1 MLDFRLVVQPAFC
14 RAGLDNSLR
23 LWLAYRPSPL
33 LECRCCIQQ
42 CFDSPQTL
50 TTIDSENPVEI
61 DIFQSLLV
69 PAWVGLCSQKQSV
82 CALLLSTCQRRWF
95 TGGLAKSH
103 VMLLCESR

>member
-14 RAGLDNSLR
+14 RAELDNSLR

-33 LECRCCIQQ
+33 LDCRCCIHQ

-50 TTIDSENPVEI
+50 TTIGAENPVER

-69 PAWVGLCSQKQSV
+69 RAWVGVMFSEAISV
-82 CALLLSTCQRRWF
+82 RCAAVHSSAQVVHRGFGKVPCDASL
-95 TGGLAKSH
+95 
-103 VMLLCESR
+103 

>member
-33 LECRCCIQQ
+33 LDCRFCIHQ
-42 CFDSPQTL
+42 CFDSPQTP
-50 TTIDSENPVEI
+50 TTIDAENPVER

-69 PAWVGLCSQKQSV
+69 PAWVGLCSRKQSV

-95 TGGLAKSH
+95 TGVLAKSY
-103 VMLLCESR
+103 VMLLCESQ